1 MSENLNI
8 WEYEQH
14 EIRTIEKDGEPW
26 FVGKDVAT
34 VLGYMKPRNAIAN
47 HVDDEDKMDAP
58 IQGALGG
65 TQNMTVINESGL
77 YSLILSSKLPT
88 AKKFKRWVTNEVLPS
103 IRKHGAYMN
112 EQTLEQAL
120 TSPDFLIRLA
130 QQLKAEKEKNAT
142 LESKIA
148 EDAPKVEFANAVAE
162 SSSLI
167 DIGTLAKLARDENI
181 PIGRNRLFDWL
192 RQHKYIMDKE
202 HKYEPYQTWLNRGI
216 FVTKEYS
223 YRTAYGYETQTKILV
238 TGKGQIYLIEK
249 LRSEFCKKENAVV
262 VNQ

>member
-26 FVGKDVAT
+26 FVGKDVADI
-34 VLGYMKPRNAIAN
+34 LGYQNGSRDINR
-47 HVDDEDKMDAP
+47 HVDDEDKMTER
-58 IQGALGG
+58 IVLSG
-65 TQNMTVINESGL
+65 QNREMIFINESGL

-130 QQLKAEKEKNAT
+130 QQLKAEKEKNAA

-202 HKYEPYQTWLNRGI
+202 HKYEPYQTWLDRGI
-216 FVTKEYS
+216 FVAKEYS

-249 LRSEFCKKENAVV
+249 LRSEFCKKENAAV

>member
-1 MSENLNI
+1 MSENMSMIKVTYGDND
-8 WEYEQH
+8 
-14 EIRTIEKDGEPW
+14 TP
-26 FVGKDVAT
+26 T
-34 VLGYMKPRNAIAN
+34 VSGRELHK
-47 HVDDEDKMDAP
+47 
-58 IQGALGG
+58 ALGVKTAYKDWFPRMCEYG
-65 TQNMTVINESGL
+65 FSEGVDFNP
-77 YSLILSSKLPT
+77 LIFEQVRTEGKREVVREITDHQLTIPM
-88 AKKFKRWVTNEVLPS
+88 AKE
-103 IRKHGAYMN
+103 
-112 EQTLEQAL
+112 
-120 TSPDFLIRLA
+120 
-130 QQLKAEKEKNAT
+130 
-142 LESKIA
+142 
-148 EDAPKVEFANAVAE
+148 EFANAVAE

-202 HKYEPYQTWLNRGI
+202 HKYEPYQTWVERGI
-216 FVTKEYS
+216 FVTKEYG

>member
-1 MSENLNI
+1 MNENLNI

-26 FVGKDVAT
+26 FVAKDVT
-34 VLGYMKPRNAIAN
+34 NVLGYVNASKAISD
-47 HVDDEDKMDAP
+47 HVDAEDKLNNESLLS
-58 IQGALGG
+58 LGQRG
-65 TQNMTVINESGL
+65 GWIVNESGL

-88 AKKFKRWVTNEVLPS
+88 AKKFKRWVTSEVLPS

-112 EQTLEQAL
+112 RQTLEQAL

-130 QQLKAEKEKNAT
+130 QQLKAEKEKNTA

-202 HKYEPYQTWLNRGI
+202 HKYEPYQTWVERGI
-216 FVTKEYS
+216 FVTKEYG